1 MADAKVIVSAEN
13 RLKQGLDDAKK
24 DLLGFGDAAEAI
36 GNKLKNALTVTA
48 IVVGLEKLG
57 KAAFDCFVEFGE
69 GERRIKQLKIALDN
83 NETSFN
89 RATRLIDEMREMSLA
104 SKDEIEGL
112 VAELAALGKSDEE
125 IDKITRAAVNLSNV
139 TGQDLNSAFTLIN
152 GTYSGTAGKLE
163 KLIPELA
170 DLTKEQL
177 AAGGAADIINGKFGE
192 MSKQLAEDNI
202 PQKIKNIQDS
212 WGDLKEN
219 LGEAVAPLF
228 NPILEGINQIITGW
242 NKAAEAADLHYK
254 VLRATSFTEKIS
266 LTQNLKQN
274 AQERLRL
281 WDQSNS
287 ATVERIQK
295 NINSPYID
303 PSAKRAAQDA
313 LATLMAQRD
322 AIVTEINTYAATI
335 TDLNKQWTQT
345 PASLLNPRDL
355 IKPVDLLGIPRGT
368 TGGASTSGGGVSESA
383 PSSLASDIP
392 FTDSWARHYG
402 AAYQS
407 WFENRPETSLAS
419 DIPFTD
425 SWTRSY
431 EAAAK
436 LWLEGIDDLAQLERA
451 YSILGTP
458 VYGQSGIVPP
468 VLGAGGKSIAEQIA
482 EIMAPELAA
491 MEEEF
496 RSRPPTYGESTV
508 TQFGG
513 RVFVPRSDFA
523 EQIAEGIGKIDEYLS
538 DAADALSPADSAWSK
553 RYQAAYD
560 AWDEQIQ
567 QIQLGAAYT
576 TMLMDNFELGTQDT
590 VDAFNAEREN
600 LRQIK
605 EYWEQH
611 PLTGADL
618 ERSQAMNVLGLRSTT
633 QPLLT
638 AIPALQRIE
647 TGLPTPPQWQP
658 PMTQQEEAMGLAMN
672 EKGAQYFIDQFNQKL
687 LNPLDSFARHYT
699 EAARQALTFTGGA
712 VYGESGIV
720 PSKLGAGGASIKD
733 QIAAMQGGE
742 GFFAWLKNSFDGTV
756 QGLGISISGA
766 FKSIKDTGLSGADIL
781 DGISSA
787 FGGLLGA
794 IQPLTQIIF
803 SANPL
808 FAALIPIVQAM
819 VQTLQPVISSLLAPL
834 MGILTIIGQTLGAV
848 LAPVL
853 KALSPIIELVGK
865 AFVWLY
871 NNVILPIANGLIW
884 VFTAVQNA
892 IAGVINAFT
901 WLTGISVQYASYED
915 AKLQEIEYGDVVQA
929 GANAAGA
936 TAAQSAQYRSQSITI
951 NIYQQSPVVGDN
963 GMRQFAAMI
972 RAEFEALAYYGT

>member
-69 GERRIKQLKIALDN
+69 GERRLKQLKIALDN

-89 RATRLIDEMREMSLA
+89 RATRLIDEMRGMSLA
-104 SKDEIEGL
+104 SKDQIEGL
-112 VAELAALGKSDEE
+112 VAELAALGKSDAE
-125 IDKITRAAVNLSNV
+125 IDRITRAAVNLSNV
-139 TGQDLNSAFTLIN
+139 TGQDLNTAFTLIN
-152 GTYSGTAGKLE
+152 GTYAGTAGKLE

-177 AAGGAADIINGKFGE
+177 AAGGAADLINGKFGE

-202 PQKIKNIQDS
+202 PQKIKNIKDG
-212 WGDLKEN
+212 WDDLKQN
-219 LGEAVAPLF
+219 FGQAVAPLF

-383 PSSLASDIP
+383 PSSLARDIT
-392 FTDSWARHYG
+392 FIDSWARHYG

-407 WFENRPETSLAS
+407 WLGNRPVTSLAS

-468 VLGAGGKSIAEQIA
+468 ILGAGGKSIAEQIA

-513 RVFVPRSDFA
+513 RIFVPRSDFA

-567 QIQLGAAYT
+567 RIQLGAAYT
-576 TMLMDNFELGTQDT
+576 TMPMDNFELGTQDT

-605 EYWEQH
+605 EYWQQH
-611 PLTGADL
+611 PLTGAEL
-618 ERSQAMNVLGLRSTT
+618 ERSLGFNELARRGSAAVDAIGNTLDEISDGFQDVISEADLARSLALNAIGESWIFSRGALGGQSTIPGPIGGNGLNAVAQVQAMQDVKPSLIESLVGSIEGVIIDLPKISGQFYNNLMSSRLSTAGAFDGIMSALDPLANSLQPILQIVLSSN
-633 QPLLT
+633 PLL
-638 AIPALQRIE
+638 
-647 TGLPTPPQWQP
+647 
-658 PMTQQEEAMGLAMN
+658 
-672 EKGAQYFIDQFNQKL
+672 
-687 LNPLDSFARHYT
+687 
-699 EAARQALTFTGGA
+699 
-712 VYGESGIV
+712 
-720 PSKLGAGGASIKD
+720 
-733 QIAAMQGGE
+733 
-742 GFFAWLKNSFDGTV
+742 
-756 QGLGISISGA
+756 
-766 FKSIKDTGLSGADIL
+766 
-781 DGISSA
+781 
-787 FGGLLGA
+787 
-794 IQPLTQIIF
+794 
-803 SANPL
+803 
-808 FAALIPIVQAM
+808 AALIPIVQAM

-834 MGILTIIGQTLGAV
+834 MGILAIIGQTLGAV

-892 IAGVINAFT
+892 IAAVINAFT
-901 WLTGISVQYASYED
+901 WLTGISAQYASYKD
-915 AKLQEIEYGDVVQA
+915 PKLQKIEYGDVVQA
-929 GANAAGA
+929 GTNAAGA

-972 RAEFEALAYYGT
+972 RTEFEALAYYGT

>member
-13 RLKQGLDDAKK
+13 RLKQGLDDARK

-48 IVVGLEKLG
+48 IAVGLEKLG

-83 NETSFN
+83 NETSFS
-89 RATRLIDEMREMSLA
+89 RAIRLIDEMRGMSLA
-104 SKDEIEGL
+104 SKDQIEGL
-112 VAELAALGKSDEE
+112 VAELATLGKSDAE

-139 TGQDLNSAFTLIN
+139 TGQDLNTAFTLIN

-177 AAGGAADIINGKFGE
+177 AAGGAADLINSKFGE

-202 PQKIKNIQDS
+202 PQKIKNIKDG
-212 WGDLKEN
+212 WDDLKQN
-219 LGEAVAPLF
+219 FGQAVAPLF

-368 TGGASTSGGGVSESA
+368 TGGASTSGGGASELA
-383 PSSLASDIP
+383 PSSLAWGIP

-407 WFENRPETSLAS
+407 WLGNRPVTSLAS

-436 LWLEGIDDLAQLERA
+436 IWLEGIDNLAQLERA

-482 EIMAPELAA
+482 EIMAPELAV

-496 RSRPPTYGESTV
+496 RARPPTYGESTV

-513 RVFVPRSDFA
+513 RVFAPRSDFA
-523 EQIAEGIGKIDEYLS
+523 EQIADGIGKIDEYLS

-576 TMLMDNFELGTQDT
+576 TMLMDNFELGTQDA
-590 VDAFNAEREN
+590 VDAFNADRDN

-605 EYWEQH
+605 EYWEQN

-618 ERSQAMNVLGLRSTT
+618 ERSLGLNELARRGSAAVDAIGNTLDDISDGFQGVMSEADLARSLALNAMGESWIFSRGALGGQSTLPGPIGGGGLNVFA
-633 QPLLT
+633 QVQ
-638 AIPALQRIE
+638 ALQDTISLFDALN
-647 TGLPTPPQWQP
+647 GNLQGLLQALPTIGSQFGGQLLGS
-658 PMTQQEEAMGLAMN
+658 GL
-672 EKGAQYFIDQFNQKL
+672 
-687 LNPLDSFARHYT
+687 S
-699 EAARQALTFTGGA
+699 TGGA
-712 VYGESGIV
+712 
-720 PSKLGAGGASIKD
+720 
-733 QIAAMQGGE
+733 M
-742 GFFAWLKNSFDGTV
+742 
-756 QGLGISISGA
+756 
-766 FKSIKDTGLSGADIL
+766 
-781 DGISSA
+781 DGIMAALAPLASA
-787 FGGLLGA
+787 L
-794 IQPLTQIIF
+794 QPILQIVL

-808 FAALIPIVQAM
+808 LTALIPIVQAM
-819 VQTLQPVISSLLAPL
+819 VQTLEPVVSSLLAPL

-848 LAPVL
+848 LAPIL

-871 NNVILPIANGLIW
+871 NNVIRPIANMLIW

-915 AKLQEIEYGDVVQA
+915 AKLQKIEYGDVVQA

-951 NIYQQSPVVGDN
+951 NIFQQSPVVGDN

>member
-1 MADAKVIVSAEN
+1 MAEAKVIVSAEN
-13 RLKQGLDDAKK
+13 RLKQGLDDARK

-48 IVVGLEKLG
+48 VVVGLEKLG

-83 NETSFN
+83 NETSFS
-89 RATRLIDEMREMSLA
+89 RAIRLIDEMRGMSLA
-104 SKDEIEGL
+104 SKDQIEGL
-112 VAELAALGKSDEE
+112 VAELATLGKSDAE

-152 GTYSGTAGKLE
+152 GTYAGTAGKLE
-163 KLIPELA
+163 KLIPEIGN
-170 DLTKEQL
+170 LTKEQL
-177 AAGGAADIINGKFGE
+177 AAGGAADLINGKFGE

-202 PQKIKNIQDS
+202 PQKIKNIKDG
-212 WGDLKEN
+212 WDDLKQN
-219 LGEAVAPLF
+219 FGQAVAPIF
-228 NPILEGINQIITGW
+228 NPILDGINNIITGW

-254 VLRATSFTEKIS
+254 VLRATSYTSKIA
-266 LTQNLKQN
+266 LYENIVQNT
-274 AQERLRL
+274 QERLRL
-281 WDQSNS
+281 WDQQNS
-287 ATVERIQK
+287 ATVERIK
-295 NINSPYID
+295 RNID
-303 PSAKRAAQDA
+303 QAKRVGDVSAQKAAEEA
-313 LATLMAQRD
+313 LDILLASRQAL
-322 AIVTEINTYAATI
+322 VTELDTAKASI
-335 TDLNKQWTQT
+335 TDLKKLWAQT
-345 PASLLNPRDL
+345 PASLLNPQDK
-355 IKPVDLLGIPRGT
+355 ITIVPKLGTVTPGT
-368 TGGASTSGGGVSESA
+368 STSGGGASELA
-383 PSSLASDIP
+383 PSSLAWDIT
-392 FTDSWARHYG
+392 FIDSWTRHYG

-407 WFENRPETSLAS
+407 WVESQPVASLAS
-419 DIPFTD
+419 GIPHTD

-436 LWLEGIDDLAQLERA
+436 IWLEGIDNLAQLERT

-458 VYGQSGIVPP
+458 VYGQSGVVPP

-482 EIMAPELAA
+482 EIMAPELAV

-496 RSRPPTYGESTV
+496 RARPPTYGESTV

-513 RVFVPRSDFA
+513 RVFAPRSDFA
-523 EQIAEGIGKIDEYLS
+523 EQIADGIGKIDEYLS

-576 TMLMDNFELGTQDT
+576 TMLMDNFELGTQDA
-590 VDAFNAEREN
+590 VDAFNADRDN

-605 EYWEQH
+605 EYWEQN

-618 ERSQAMNVLGLRSTT
+618 ERSLGLNELARRGSAAVDAIGNTLDDISDGFQGVMSEADLARSLALNAMGESWIFSRGALGGQSTLPGPIGGGGLNVFA
-633 QPLLT
+633 QVQ
-638 AIPALQRIE
+638 ALQDTISLFDALN
-647 TGLPTPPQWQP
+647 GNLQGLLQALPTIGSQFGGQLLGS
-658 PMTQQEEAMGLAMN
+658 GL
-672 EKGAQYFIDQFNQKL
+672 
-687 LNPLDSFARHYT
+687 S
-699 EAARQALTFTGGA
+699 TGGA
-712 VYGESGIV
+712 
-720 PSKLGAGGASIKD
+720 
-733 QIAAMQGGE
+733 M
-742 GFFAWLKNSFDGTV
+742 
-756 QGLGISISGA
+756 
-766 FKSIKDTGLSGADIL
+766 
-781 DGISSA
+781 DGIMAALAPLASA
-787 FGGLLGA
+787 L
-794 IQPLTQIIF
+794 QPILQIVL

-808 FAALIPIVQAM
+808 LTALIPIVQAM
-819 VQTLQPVISSLLAPL
+819 VQTLEPVVSSLLAPL
-834 MGILTIIGQTLGAV
+834 MGILAIIGQTLGAV

-871 NNVILPIANGLIW
+871 NNVIRPIANMLIW

-915 AKLQEIEYGDVVQA
+915 AKLQKIEYGDVVQA

-972 RAEFEALAYYGT
+972 RTELEALAYYGT

>member
-24 DLLGFGDAAEAI
+24 DLLGFGDAAESI
-36 GNKLKNALTVTA
+36 GEKLKNALTVTA

-89 RATRLIDEMREMSLA
+89 RAIRLIDEMRGMSLA
-104 SKDEIEGL
+104 SKDQIEGL
-112 VAELAALGKSDEE
+112 VAELATLGKSDAE
-125 IDKITRAAVNLSNV
+125 IDRITRAAVNLSNV
-139 TGQDLNSAFTLIN
+139 TGQDLNTAFTLIN

-202 PQKIKNIQDS
+202 PQKIKNIRDN
-212 WGDLKEN
+212 WDDLKQN
-219 LGEAVAPLF
+219 FGQAVAPLF
-228 NPILEGINQIITGW
+228 NPILEGINRIITGW

-266 LTQNLKQN
+266 LTENLKQN

-322 AIVTEINTYAATI
+322 AIVTELNTYAATI

-368 TGGASTSGGGVSESA
+368 TGGTSTSTSGGTTTGGTGGAGTAPVLDAIGSLLKGTIAGPEDYYFLQQALGNQQLSA
-383 PSSLASDIP
+383 PSLPYFEPVNYTAPTTLLQELSDIYSQSDDMIVGAITGLP
-392 FTDSWARHYG
+392 ASITDGVSTVVEPYSNALSELMAGMTDAESYRPVVDAIDG
-402 AAYQS
+402 LNGNLLAYQ
-407 WFENRPETSLAS
+407 ESLLLNYAPPKTQADELSEIYAQS
-419 DIPFTD
+419 DD
-425 SWTRSY
+425 M
-431 EAAAK
+431 
-436 LWLEGIDDLAQLERA
+436 
-451 YSILGTP
+451 
-458 VYGQSGIVPP
+458 IVGA
-468 VLGAGGKSIAEQIA
+468 VLGLPAG
-482 EIMAPELAA
+482 IMD
-491 MEEEF
+491 
-496 RSRPPTYGESTV
+496 GVSTV
-508 TQFGG
+508 
-513 RVFVPRSDFA
+513 VESYSDN
-523 EQIAEGIGKIDEYLS
+523 LS
-538 DAADALSPADSAWSK
+538 DAFAGAIDAGLTQPITQGLQDLNTNFLTFEESFLTNFAPPKTQAQELSDIYGASGVDMVGGGTGLAVSTAAGGVETPMLAPISGFDKLISAITPFADSLLGMITPLASIQAILNPIQTIL
-553 RYQAAYD
+553 QAAFGVLEPVINSVI
-560 AWDEQIQ
+560 A
-567 QIQLGAAYT
+567 
-576 TMLMDNFELGTQDT
+576 
-590 VDAFNAEREN
+590 
-600 LRQIK
+600 
-605 EYWEQH
+605 
-611 PLTGADL
+611 PLTG
-618 ERSQAMNVLGLRSTT
+618 
-633 QPLLT
+633 
-638 AIPALQRIE
+638 I
-647 TGLPTPPQWQP
+647 
-658 PMTQQEEAMGLAMN
+658 LA
-672 EKGAQYFIDQFNQKL
+672 
-687 LNPLDSFARHYT
+687 
-699 EAARQALTFTGGA
+699 
-712 VYGESGIV
+712 
-720 PSKLGAGGASIKD
+720 
-733 QIAAMQGGE
+733 
-742 GFFAWLKNSFDGTV
+742 
-756 QGLGISISGA
+756 
-766 FKSIKDTGLSGADIL
+766 
-781 DGISSA
+781 
-787 FGGLLGA
+787 
-794 IQPLTQIIF
+794 
-803 SANPL
+803 
-808 FAALIPIVQAM
+808 
-819 VQTLQPVISSLLAPL
+819 
-834 MGILTIIGQTLGAV
+834 IIGQTLGAV
-848 LAPVL
+848 LAPIL

-871 NNVILPIANGLIW
+871 NSVIRPIANALIW

-901 WLTGISVQYASYED
+901 WLTGISAQYASYED
-915 AKLQEIEYGDVVQA
+915 AKLQKIEYGDVVQA

-951 NIYQQSPVVGDN
+951 NIYQQSPVVGDG

-972 RAEFEALAYYGT
+972 RTEFEALAYYGT